1 MISVQLIYDIDE
13 TADLDDD
20 WLNSICKNILID
32 KNQNTAT
39 ISIILTNDKKLLQLK
54 NQYFQQDV
62 LTDVITFNLEE
73 NGDPIDGE
81 IYISLHR
88 VSENAKEFKQ
98 DTDRE
103 LKRVIIHGC
112 LHLLGYDDQTPEEK
126 KNNDPHG
133 RPLSQPT
140 NCTRS
145 NLTCDLYNNIHHSA
159 DPLRIFFRN
168 RNGLFSYPP
177 APG

>member
-1 MISVQLIYDIDE
+1 MISVQLIYDIEE

-112 LHLLGYDDQTPEEK
+112 LHLLGYDDQTPEGK
-126 KNNDPHG
+126 KTMTRMEDHY
-133 RPLSQPT
+133 LSGP
-140 NCTRS
+140 
-145 NLTCDLYNNIHHSA
+145 IV
-159 DPLRIFFRN
+159 
-168 RNGLFSYPP
+168 
-177 APG
+177 PGQI

>member
-1 MISVQLIYDIDE
+1 MISVQLIYDIEE

-98 DTDRE
+98 DTGRE

-112 LHLLGYDDQTPEEK
+112 LHLLGYDDQTPEGK
-126 KNNDPHG
+126 KTMTRMEDQY
-133 RPLSQPT
+133 LSQP
-140 NCTRS
+140 
-145 NLTCDLYNNIHHSA
+145 IV
-159 DPLRIFFRN
+159 
-168 RNGLFSYPP
+168 
-177 APG
+177 PGQI

>member
-1 MISVQLIYDIDE
+1 MISIQLIYDIEE

-62 LTDVITFNLEE
+62 LTDVVTFNLEE
-73 NGDPIDGE
+73 DGDPIDGE
-81 IYISLHR
+81 IYISLNR
-88 VSENAKEFKQ
+88 VSENAREFKQ
-98 DTDRE
+98 DNGRE

-126 KNNDPHG
+126 TTMTRLEDHY
-133 RPLSQPT
+133 LSQ
-140 NCTRS
+140 S
-145 NLTCDLYNNIHHSA
+145 VVSDQI
-159 DPLRIFFRN
+159 
-168 RNGLFSYPP
+168 
-177 APG
+177 

>member
-1 MISVQLIYDIDE
+1 MISVQLIYDMEE

-73 NGDPIDGE
+73 DGDPIDGE
-81 IYISLHR
+81 IYISLNQ
-88 VSENAKEFKQ
+88 VSENSREFKQ
-98 DTDRE
+98 ETGRE

-112 LHLLGYDDQTPEEK
+112 LHLLGYDDQTPEGK
-126 KNNDPHG
+126 KTMTRMEDHY
-133 RPLSQPT
+133 LSQP
-140 NCTRS
+140 
-145 NLTCDLYNNIHHSA
+145 IV
-159 DPLRIFFRN
+159 
-168 RNGLFSYPP
+168 
-177 APG
+177 PGPI

>member
-73 NGDPIDGE
+73 DGDPIDGE
-81 IYISLHR
+81 IYISLNQ
-88 VSENAKEFKQ
+88 VSENAREFKQ
-98 DTDRE
+98 DTGRE

-112 LHLLGYDDQTPEEK
+112 LHLLGYDDQTPEGK
-126 KNNDPHG
+126 KTMNRMEDHY
-133 RPLSQPT
+133 LSQPIVP
-140 NCTRS
+140 
-145 NLTCDLYNNIHHSA
+145 DQI
-159 DPLRIFFRN
+159 
-168 RNGLFSYPP
+168 
-177 APG
+177 

>member
-1 MISVQLIYDIDE
+1 MISVQLIYDMEE
-13 TADLDDD
+13 TAAIDDD

-39 ISIILTNDKKLLQLK
+39 IFIILTNDKKLLQLK

-73 NGDPIDGE
+73 DGDPIDGE
-81 IYISLHR
+81 IYISLNR
-88 VSENAKEFKQ
+88 VTENAREFKQ

-112 LHLLGYDDQTPEEK
+112 LHLLGYDDQTPEGK
-126 KNNDPHG
+126 KTMNRMEDHY
-133 RPLSQPT
+133 LSQPIVP
-140 NCTRS
+140 
-145 NLTCDLYNNIHHSA
+145 DQI
-159 DPLRIFFRN
+159 
-168 RNGLFSYPP
+168 
-177 APG
+177 

>member
-98 DTDRE
+98 DTGRE

-112 LHLLGYDDQTPEEK
+112 LHLLGYDDQTPEEEK
-126 KNNDPHG
+126 TMTRMEDHY
-133 RPLSQPT
+133 LSQP
-140 NCTRS
+140 
-145 NLTCDLYNNIHHSA
+145 IV
-159 DPLRIFFRN
+159 
-168 RNGLFSYPP
+168 
-177 APG
+177 PGQI

>member
-98 DTDRE
+98 DTGRE

-126 KNNDPHG
+126 KTMTRMEDHY
-133 RPLSQPT
+133 LSQP
-140 NCTRS
+140 
-145 NLTCDLYNNIHHSA
+145 IV
-159 DPLRIFFRN
+159 
-168 RNGLFSYPP
+168 
-177 APG
+177 PGQI